1 MGSFVEAGGSHLLE
15 CPQLDTCERFWKKIT
30 PTCSL
35 LLNFFIS
42 EHNHFNRSNYV
53 TIWLELGVRCFMALP

>member
-1 MGSFVEAGGSHLLE
+1 LE

-42 EHNHFNRSNYV
+42 VYNHFNRSNYV
-53 TIWLELGVRCFMALP
+53 TIWLELGVRCFMTLP